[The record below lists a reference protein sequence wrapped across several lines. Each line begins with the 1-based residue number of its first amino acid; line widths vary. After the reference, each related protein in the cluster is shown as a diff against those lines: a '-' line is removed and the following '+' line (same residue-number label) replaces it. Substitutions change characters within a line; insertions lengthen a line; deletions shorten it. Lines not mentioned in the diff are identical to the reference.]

1 MKYYLTYDHIC
12 NKFAKIFFMINNSI
26 HIIKG
31 SNNKDILIDVSFK
44 ETVRNKKIIVFSH
57 GFKGFKDW
65 GCFNLIAKI
74 FADHNFVFIKFNF
87 SHNGTTVSNPQ
98 EFVDLTAF
106 GNNNFSKELNDLSLL
121 LDWIEN
127 SSEFSSEIYLLGH
140 SRGGS
145 MSILKAG
152 EDKRVKK
159 VISWASPSDLLNR
172 ISEEKI
178 NQWKENKVIYV
189 YNGRT
194 KQDMP
199 LYLQFHDDTINN
211 RQRFNIQNA
220 VTNLSIPQLI
230 IHGDIDSTVEPQ
242 EAKLMHEW
250 NRSSE
255 LLLIKNGDHVFGASH
270 PFDRDDLPKHLRE
283 AVNKTIDFV
292 NL

>member
-1 MKYYLTYDHIC
+1 
-12 NKFAKIFFMINNSI
+12 MIKNSI

-44 ETVRNKKIIVFSH
+44 ETVKNKKIVIFSH

-98 EFVDLTAF
+98 EFVDLISF
-106 GNNNFSKELNDLSLL
+106 GNNNFSKELDDLSLL

-127 SSEFSSEIYLLGH
+127 SSDLSSEIYLLGH

-145 MSILKAG
+145 VSILKAV

-172 ISEEKI
+172 ISKEKI
-178 NQWKENKVIYV
+178 NQWKQNKVIYV

-194 KQDMP
+194 KQNMP
-199 LYLQFHDDTINN
+199 LYIQFHDDTINN
-211 RQRFNIQNA
+211 RNRFNMQNA
-220 VTNLSIPQLI
+220 VKNLSIPQLI
-230 IHGDIDSTVEPQ
+230 IHGDIDTTVESQ

-250 NRSSE
+250 NQSSE
-255 LLLIKNGDHVFGASH
+255 LLIIKNGDHVFGATH
-270 PFDRDDLPKHLRE
+270 PFEGNDLPKQLKE
-283 AVNKTIDFV
+283 AVYKTIEFL